1 MIGSNVHIP
10 CLGEKETNAFA
21 KISENSLW
29 SCSLMALLAP
39 AASME
44 FLFFILQLEAVP

>member
-10 CLGEKETNAFA
+10 CRGEKETSALA
-21 KISENSLW
+21 KISVNSLW
-29 SCSLMALLAP
+29 SYGLMALLAP
-39 AASME
+39 AASTE